1 MNSDNAIDNLALLIY
16 SLDLFGVAVFA
27 ITGALVARDKKLDIF
42 GGIVLA
48 FVTAVGGGTFRDLVL
63 GMPRVF
69 WVDDPNYLI
78 VAVIAALATFAAT
91 RVEITFPKRTL
102 SVADAFGLALFSV
115 IGAQKALSQD
125 VPAIIAAVL
134 GMLTGVGGGLI
145 RDVLAG
151 QIPLILRREIYA
163 TAAFCGATLFVLL
176 QYLQFSANPAIVVSI
191 LAALILR
198 LAAIRWN
205 WSLPIFPQSD
215 SN

>member
-1 MNSDNAIDNLALLIY
+1 MMNLSPLIY
-16 SLDLFGVAVFA
+16 YLDLFGVAVFA
-27 ITGALVARDKKLDIF
+27 ITGALVARDKKMDIF

-48 FVTAVGGGTFRDLVL
+48 FATAVGGGTFRDLVL

-78 VAVIAALATFAAT
+78 VAIAAALLTFIVA
-91 RVEITFPKRTL
+91 RVEKTFPKRTL

-115 IGAQKALSQD
+115 IGAQKALSQE
-125 VPAIIAAVL
+125 VPVIIAAVL
-134 GMLTGVGGGLI
+134 GMLTGIGGGLI
-145 RDVLAG
+145 RDVFSG

-163 TAAFCGATLFVLL
+163 TAAFCGATMFVLL
-176 QYLQFSANPAIVVSI
+176 RHLNFSANPAIVVSI

-198 LAAIRWN
+198 LAAIRWK